1 MLGAK
6 SPAETGMQHL
16 STCYFSRTPGMATLT
31 KPSVL
36 VTAIKKPMDLQ
47 HFFQLVDMLGKK
59 FRRNTRNA
67 DKKYKKPHNWTDLA
81 WLI

>member
-1 MLGAK
+1 
-6 SPAETGMQHL
+6 
-16 STCYFSRTPGMATLT
+16 MATLT

-47 HFFQLVDMLGKK
+47 HFFQLLDMLGKK

-81 WLI
+81 GLIQIIVGPTKGNILLWSQG